1 MIIVLL
7 IIIIFLLIPGGIRFL
22 ARLWAAI
29 CMLIGLGIGY
39 YFLGKVGLW
48 IVGGF
53 GLLLLTLSL
62 FGNGKRSGLS
72 SGTARDFESPRQS
85 VSELPTS
92 TEAPHP
98 VVTSQPTTS
107 VPAVAKSVD
116 PDDPFGQMVI
126 GRVVKRALPDLRDLL
141 AQPGMIEVFKK
152 HSNRFSRSSSGGK
165 EIWYH
170 PAGIY
175 MAVPAPGSERL
186 FSTMTSAQ
194 EYHQQHSARS

>member
-7 IIIIFLLIPGGIRFL
+7 IIIIFLLIPGGTRFL

-39 YFLGKVGLW
+39 YFLGKIGLW

-53 GLLLLTLSL
+53 GLLLLAQSL
-62 FGNGKRSGLS
+62 LGNGKRPGPS
-72 SGTARDFESPRQS
+72 SGATRDFESPRQS
-85 VSELPTS
+85 VSKLPTS
-92 TEAPHP
+92 TEAPP
-98 VVTSQPTTS
+98 PIVTSPPTAS
-107 VPAVAKSVD
+107 VPAVAKSVN

-126 GRVVKRALPDLRDLL
+126 GRIVKRALPDLGDLL

-152 HSNRFSRSSSGGK
+152 HSNRFSRSSSSGK

-186 FSTMTSAQ
+186 FSTMASAQ
-194 EYHQQHSARS
+194 EYHRQYSARS